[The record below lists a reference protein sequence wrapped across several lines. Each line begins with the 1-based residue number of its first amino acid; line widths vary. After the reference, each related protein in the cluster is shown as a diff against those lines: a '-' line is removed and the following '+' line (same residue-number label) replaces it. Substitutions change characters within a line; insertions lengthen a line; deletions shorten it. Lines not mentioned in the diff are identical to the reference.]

1 MADVSDLMRL
11 VLAGTDAH
19 VYVKDSNFHF
29 VYGNAAVARTL
40 QTTPEQMIGKAD
52 VDFVDEPSACPFRE
66 ADQRVLATG
75 KPEVLLT
82 EIFVNGERLAFE
94 DRKFPVQLPDGSQGV
109 GGIAFLRRDQ

>member
-1 MADVSDLMRL
+1 MANLSALMRS

-19 VYVKDSNFHF
+19 VYVKDSSFHF
-29 VYGNAAVARTL
+29 VFGNAAVARTL
-40 QTTPEQMIGKAD
+40 HTTPEQMIGKAD
-52 VDFVDEPSACPFRE
+52 VDFVDKESASPFRE

-75 KPEVLLT
+75 EPEVLLT
-82 EIFVNGERLAFE
+82 EIVVNGERLAFE